1 MLTYSNMQYK
11 DLKEKAKKAGVR
23 VTKDV
28 RGKRVKLTAKE
39 LRAKIRLNFENSV
52 KNAQQVIRV
61 CRTIVGPGPQMTM
74 RPSGVPPPPPPPPPT
89 QIGDLFE
96 PCRARPVPFC
106 RHGFLPPPRT
116 SPRCFVVAVARRELA
131 KKASYASLSSS

>member
-1 MLTYSNMQYK
+1 MQYK
-11 DLKEKAKKAGVR
+11 DLKEKAKKAGIR
-23 VTKDV
+23 ITKDV

-74 RPSGVPPPPPPPPPT
+74 RPGGIPPPPPPPPPSRKPPVNT
-89 QIGDLFE
+89 K
-96 PCRARPVPFC
+96 RAA
-106 RHGFLPPPRT
+106 LM
-116 SPRCFVVAVARRELA
+116 AELKNVL
-131 KKASYASLSSS
+131 KKKGMKKNNLTN

>member
-1 MLTYSNMQYK
+1 MQYK
-11 DLKEKAKKAGVR
+11 DLKEKAKKAGLR

-74 RPSGVPPPPPPPPPT
+74 RPSGVPPPPPPRKPAVNAK
-89 QIGDLFE
+89 
-96 PCRARPVPFC
+96 RAA
-106 RHGFLPPPRT
+106 LMT
-116 SPRCFVVAVARRELA
+116 ELKNVL
-131 KKASYASLSSS
+131 KKKGMKKNNLTN

>member
-1 MLTYSNMQYK
+1 MQYK
-11 DLKEKAKKAGVR
+11 DLKEKAKKAGLR

-74 RPSGVPPPPPPPPPT
+74 RPSGVPPPPPPPPP
-89 QIGDLFE
+89 
-96 PCRARPVPFC
+96 PRKPAVNAKRAALMAELKNV
-106 RHGFLPPPRT
+106 LKKK
-116 SPRCFVVAVARRELA
+116 SPDNVEC
-131 KKASYASLSSS
+131 

>member
-1 MLTYSNMQYK
+1 MQYK
-11 DLKEKAKKAGVR
+11 DLKEKAKKAGLR

-74 RPSGVPPPPPPPPPT
+74 RPSGVPPPPPPPPP
-89 QIGDLFE
+89 
-96 PCRARPVPFC
+96 PRKPAVNAKRAA
-106 RHGFLPPPRT
+106 LM
-116 SPRCFVVAVARRELA
+116 AELKNVL
-131 KKASYASLSSS
+131 KKKGMKKNNLTN

>member
-1 MLTYSNMQYK
+1 MQYK
-11 DLKEKAKKAGVR
+11 ELKEKAKKAGVR

-74 RPSGVPPPPPPPPPT
+74 RPSGVPHPT
-89 QIGDLFE
+89 STTYPNSSQE
-96 PCRARPVPFC
+96 TPVNAKRAA
-106 RHGFLPPPRT
+106 LM
-116 SPRCFVVAVARRELA
+116 AEL
-131 KKASYASLSSS
+131 KMF

>member
-89 QIGDLFE
+89 QIV
-96 PCRARPVPFC
+96 PRKPPVNAKRAA
-106 RHGFLPPPRT
+106 LM
-116 SPRCFVVAVARRELA
+116 AELKNVL
-131 KKASYASLSSS
+131 KKKGMNKNNLTN

>member
-1 MLTYSNMQYK
+1 MQYK
-11 DLKEKAKKAGVR
+11 DLKEKAKKAGLR

-74 RPSGVPPPPPPPPPT
+74 RPSGVPPPPPPPPP
-89 QIGDLFE
+89 
-96 PCRARPVPFC
+96 PPSRKPAVNAKRAA
-106 RHGFLPPPRT
+106 LM
-116 SPRCFVVAVARRELA
+116 AELKNVL
-131 KKASYASLSSS
+131 KKKGMKKNNLTN

>member
-1 MLTYSNMQYK
+1 VKNISSSLKIIVYNNMQYK
-11 DLKEKAKKAGVR
+11 DLKEKAKKAGLR
-23 VTKDV
+23 ITKDV

-74 RPSGVPPPPPPPPPT
+74 RPGGIPPPPPPPPPSRKPPVNT
-89 QIGDLFE
+89 K
-96 PCRARPVPFC
+96 RAA
-106 RHGFLPPPRT
+106 LM
-116 SPRCFVVAVARRELA
+116 AELKNVL
-131 KKASYASLSSS
+131 KKKGMRKNNLTN

>member
-1 MLTYSNMQYK
+1 MQYK
-11 DLKEKAKKAGVR
+11 ELKEKAKKAGVR
-23 VTKDV
+23 LTKDV

-74 RPSGVPPPPPPPPPT
+74 RPGGIPPPPPPPPPSRKPPVNT
-89 QIGDLFE
+89 K
-96 PCRARPVPFC
+96 RAA
-106 RHGFLPPPRT
+106 LM
-116 SPRCFVVAVARRELA
+116 AELKNVL
-131 KKASYASLSSS
+131 KKKGMKKNNLTN